1 MVPLESRSKYLMEL
15 GQNPKLLAFYN
26 MLYLKSIVI
35 PPSQLSETDEIYYG
49 TLEAIVTNNKNLF
62 NTHFQKISK
71 RTPSKDSVSPF
82 VHDDLLIFTLL
93 VGVIKFALEKAW
105 LQNLLSIRTTSAIT
119 STFDALIKN
128 NYQSKSNLCEIV
140 IPFLELLN
148 DHSLSNDYLNEA
160 YLTISHNQTLFDS
173 RHDFQTMLSLK
184 AYDSIVL
191 SRQSEGSELSRLKEF
206 EKKFTVRVRILT
218 FIVYNGLLIG
228 GLYFMVK
235 LLGSYPEIK
244 EYADTIGLLIG
255 ILGVSLAN
263 YFTTGKKHLEKLILR
278 IGGLKMN
285 PKKA

>member
-26 MLYLKSIVI
+26 MLYGKSIVI
-35 PPSQLSETDEIYYG
+35 PPSQLSETDEIYYSM
-49 TLEAIVTNNKNLF
+49 LEAIVTDNKNLF
-62 NTHFQKISK
+62 KIHFQKISK

-105 LQNLLSIRTTSAIT
+105 LRNVFSVRSTSTIT
-119 STFDALIKN
+119 STFDALLNN
-128 NYQSKSNLCEIV
+128 NYQSRSNLCEIV

-148 DHSLSNDYLNEA
+148 DHSLTTEYLNEA
-160 YLTISHNQTLFDS
+160 YLTISNSQNIFDS

-191 SRQSEGSELSRLKEF
+191 SRDSEGSELSRLKTF
-206 EKKFTVRVRILT
+206 ERRYTARIKILT
-218 FIVYNGLLIG
+218 LIVYNVLLIT
-228 GLYFMVK
+228 GLYFIVK
-235 LLGSYPEIK
+235 LLGSYPAIK
-244 EYADTIGLLIG
+244 DYTDTIGLVVG

-263 YFTTGKKHLEKLILR
+263 YFTAAKYYLE
-278 IGGLKMN
+278 N
-285 PKKA
+285 

>member
-49 TLEAIVTNNKNLF
+49 MLEAIVTNNKNLF
-62 NTHFQKISK
+62 NAHFQKISK

-105 LQNLLSIRTTSAIT
+105 LQNLLSIRSTSPIT
-119 STFDALIKN
+119 STLDALLKN
-128 NYQSKSNLCEIV
+128 NYQSRSNLFEIV

-160 YLTISHNQTLFDS
+160 YLTISNNQNLFDG

-191 SRQSEGSELSRLKEF
+191 SRQSEGSELSRLKGF

-244 EYADTIGLLIG
+244 EYADTIGLVVG
-255 ILGVSLAN
+255 ILGFSLAN
-263 YFTTGKKHLEKLILR
+263 YFTAAKRQLEKLFLK
-278 IGGLKMN
+278 IGGLI
-285 PKKA
+285 

>member
-35 PPSQLSETDEIYYG
+35 PHSQLSATDEIYYG
-49 TLEAIVTNNKNLF
+49 MVEAIVTNNKSLF
-62 NTHFQKISK
+62 NAHFQKISK

-105 LQNLLSIRTTSAIT
+105 LQNLLSIRSTSAIT
-119 STFDALIKN
+119 STFDAVLNN
-128 NYQSKSNLCEIV
+128 NYQSKSNLSEIV

-160 YLTISHNQTLFDS
+160 YLTISNNQSLFDS

-244 EYADTIGLLIG
+244 EYADTIGLVVG
-255 ILGVSLAN
+255 ILGFSLAN
-263 YFTTGKKHLEKLILR
+263 YFTTAKKQLEKLFLR
-278 IGGLKMN
+278 IGGLT
-285 PKKA
+285 